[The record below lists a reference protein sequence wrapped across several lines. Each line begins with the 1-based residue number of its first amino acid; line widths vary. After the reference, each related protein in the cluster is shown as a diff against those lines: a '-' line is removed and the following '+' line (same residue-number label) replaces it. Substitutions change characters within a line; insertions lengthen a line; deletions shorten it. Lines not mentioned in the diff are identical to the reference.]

1 MATNFQPV
9 RSGRLQVP
17 LAELEALEQR
27 VGSLTDLKQ
36 RNAVLDKLLTEA
48 KRPKALHEKQWHKLM
63 EISRDF
69 DLVKKEVGKCN
80 RIAKEIEE
88 YHEQAD
94 QKLAN
99 IDKPSLI
106 LQVRY
111 SFDLL
116 PLFSYR
122 Y

>member
-1 MATNFQPV
+1 MQ
-9 RSGRLQVP
+9 SH
-17 LAELEALEQR
+17 
-27 VGSLTDLKQ
+27 S
-36 RNAVLDKLLTEA
+36 
-48 KRPKALHEKQWHKLM
+48 
-63 EISRDF
+63 
-69 DLVKKEVGKCN
+69 
-80 RIAKEIEE
+80 KEIEE